1 MSKRIFNDANDFIFM
16 YKHGKINNLKDI
28 DYAILIFKKQ
38 MNEIILTGE
47 GCYAEANTILLII
60 NDIEK
65 HYNTKGYTKGHDN
78 NTEI

>member
-1 MSKRIFNDANDFIFM
+1 MSKRIFNDVENFIYM

-28 DYAILIFKKQ
+28 DYAIPFFKKQ
-38 MNEIILTGE
+38 MNEIMLTGE

-65 HYNTKGYTKGHDN
+65 HYKTKGYKKGHEN
-78 NTEI
+78 NTQI

>member
-1 MSKRIFNDANDFIFM
+1 MSKIIFNDANDFIFM
-16 YKHGKINNLKDI
+16 YKHGKINIGDI
-28 DYAILIFKKQ
+28 EFAIHIFKKQ
-38 MNEIILTGE
+38 MKQIIRTGE
-47 GCYAEANTILLII
+47 SCYAEANTILLII

>member
-1 MSKRIFNDANDFIFM
+1 MSKIIFNDANNFIFM

-60 NDIEK
+60 DDIEK
-65 HYNTKGYTKGHDN
+65 HYNTKGYKKGHEN
-78 NTEI
+78 NTQV

>member
-1 MSKRIFNDANDFIFM
+1 MSKRIFNDANNFIFM

-28 DYAILIFKKQ
+28 NYAILIFKKQ

-60 NDIEK
+60 DDIEK
-65 HYNTKGYTKGHDN
+65 HYNTKGYTKGHEN
-78 NTEI
+78 NTQV